1 MPQQGIT
8 TYASTESHINPL
20 RVLAAISV
28 IAGTW
33 SMLFEIYFFRAF
45 EIDLYLARL
54 SFTVLSSLIFILTF
68 KKLPKKFLNVVT
80 HILIL
85 GMISSFIFTII
96 KIPTTIYINSQI
108 LSLLIF
114 TFAIIFSWEV
124 TQQIIVAIY

>member
-45 EIDLYLARL
+45 EIDLYYP
-54 SFTVLSSLIFILTF
+54 V
-68 KKLPKKFLNVVT
+68 
-80 HILIL
+80 
-85 GMISSFIFTII
+85 
-96 KIPTTIYINSQI
+96 
-108 LSLLIF
+108 
-114 TFAIIFSWEV
+114 
-124 TQQIIVAIY
+124 

>member
-85 GMISSFIFTII
+85 GMISF
-96 KIPTTIYINSQI
+96 SQ
-108 LSLLIF
+108 
-114 TFAIIFSWEV
+114 
-124 TQQIIVAIY
+124 